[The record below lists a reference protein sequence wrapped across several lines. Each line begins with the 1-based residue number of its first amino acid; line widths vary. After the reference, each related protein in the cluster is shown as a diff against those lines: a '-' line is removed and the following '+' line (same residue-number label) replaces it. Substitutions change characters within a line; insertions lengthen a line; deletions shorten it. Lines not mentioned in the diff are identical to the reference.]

1 MKAGNKS
8 TTKTTTAIF
17 VILIVIFAG
26 CLLSGCLGNDDEQ
39 AESESA
45 GASET
50 SSGSGE
56 SRPPPEKPY
65 VKSIDTSKLKLGT
78 PSKATITIFN
88 NGNDAISKE
97 RIIMTATAVK
107 LDNWLANKALKTKSD
122 EDKTETYEMTFT
134 ETIESGESCTLCAEF
149 NLPAKVSGV
158 SIAGIY
164 HATIEVY
171 ADDTLIGTKNMDLHL
186 QS

>member
-8 TTKTTTAIF
+8 TIKTMIVIF
-17 VILIVIFAG
+17 VILIVVFAG
-26 CLLSGCLGNDDEQ
+26 CLLSGCLGGDDEQ
-39 AESESA
+39 AESDSA
-45 GASET
+45 GT

-56 SRPPPEKPY
+56 SGPPPEKPY
-65 VKSIDTSKLKLGT
+65 VKSIDTSKLKLGA

-88 NGNDAISKE
+88 NGNDAVTKE

-107 LDNWLANKALKTKSD
+107 LDNWLADKALKTKLD

-134 ETIESGESCTLCAEF
+134 ETIEDGESCTLCAEF

-158 SIAGIY
+158 SIEGIY
-164 HATIEVY
+164 HATIKVY
-171 ADDTLIGTKNMDLHL
+171 ADDTLIGTQNMDLHL

>member
-1 MKAGNKS
+1 MQNHGSEQQIHNKNHDRHICNPNRDFCRVSVIGLSRKRRRAGRVR
-8 TTKTTTAIF
+8 I
-17 VILIVIFAG
+17 
-26 CLLSGCLGNDDEQ
+26 
-39 AESESA
+39 
-45 GASET
+45 
-50 SSGSGE
+50 
-56 SRPPPEKPY
+56 
-65 VKSIDTSKLKLGT
+65 KSIDTSELKLGT

-88 NGNDAISKE
+88 NGNDAIAKE

-122 EDKTETYEMTFT
+122 EEKTETYEMTFTETIESGFT

-158 SIAGIY
+158 SIAGRY
-164 HATIEVY
+164 YATIEVY
-171 ADDTLIGTKNMDLHL
+171 ADDTLIGTENMDLHL